1 MLHQKQK
8 TAIRRSFVFAVAVR
22 VRTPLKYRLR
32 HLKSFAPQHS
42 SKSAE
47 SRAQSGGYE
56 SPGKPPPRGLLFYCF
71 MEKLKTGN
79 EKAGRTAHRG
89 NPPGFFIMQ
98 TRRPKSF
105 PFCKCFLPRVG
116 KSIKIQH
123 ENILKSAKLF
133 TNSLKYGFNRV
144 KRQQLRNSI
153 F

>member
-1 MLHQKQK
+1 MVDSLCSDFLK
-8 TAIRRSFVFAVAVR
+8 RR
-22 VRTPLKYRLR
+22 PR

-47 SRAQSGGYE
+47 SRAQSRGSR
-56 SPGKPPPRGLLFYCF
+56 SPDHTAIRRSFVLLV
-71 MEKLKTGN
+71 MKKLKTGN

-98 TRRPKSF
+98 TQRPKSF
-105 PFCKCFLPRVG
+105 PFCKCFLPRMG
-116 KSIKIQH
+116 NTIRIQH
-123 ENILKSAKLF
+123 ENILKSSKLF